1 MVNIKHLT
9 GQKMFSSYHECET
22 ISKRFTTKNR
32 TPDRSIFYAVN
43 CTHARTPRTHAHHAR
58 THPRQRT
65 SNERQ
70 GRRYEEIRNANMWNE
85 NMGATTGQQLTDKTC
100 SGEETYEQLIYN
112 STHLFWALA
121 SCRFNAYSAHTLWES
136 MNSLS
141 HGWMYLL
148 CSQKWAVLLPCGI
161 S

>member
-9 GQKMFSSYHECET
+9 GQKMFTSYHECET
-22 ISKRFTTKNR
+22 ISKRVTLKNR
-32 TPDRSIFYAVN
+32 TPDHSIFL
-43 CTHARTPRTHAHHAR
+43 CCQLHSRTHTTHAR

-100 SGEETYEQLIYN
+100 SGEETSEQLIYHN